1 MASSTGGA
9 VASTATVGSL
19 LDVTAS
25 TVSSFLDMA
34 SGTVGS
40 AGDTTFRDQGM
51 SSSAMERLTSTVSYA
66 STEGT
71 ETSWD
76 NGTTSGGIFTTD
88 WGGGE
93 DGFCRY
99 CKVNISKFSA
109 KRKSHIKS
117 LVFTCCPY

>member
-9 VASTATVGSL
+9 AEASATTVGSL
-19 LDVTAS
+19 IDITAS

-34 SGTVGS
+34 SSTAVS

-51 SSSAMERLTSTVSYA
+51 SSTMERLTSTVSYA

-71 ETSWD
+71 ATSWD

-88 WGGGE
+88 WGGGG

-99 CKVNISKFSA
+99 CKVELLVSISQSFLQKGS
-109 KRKSHIKS
+109 S
-117 LVFTCCPY
+117 P